1 MKRMT
6 KLVAAAAT
14 LTLASCGSGGGD
26 LPVADD
32 PIEAVEAPDGGD
44 WSDMYSV
51 TEAGGYLQG
60 NPDAPV
66 KLVEYGS
73 YTCPACANFDQ
84 TGVEPLVENYVKSGR
99 VSYEYR
105 NYVRDPLDITAAVLA
120 RCGPV
125 ESFFPMTHA
134 LFAQQRVWAAQGQ
147 QALAAQGQQ
156 LQALPAG
163 ERSKAIAEASGLLAF
178 ATQRGLPSAKAE
190 ACLADESNAAKLV
203 EIANVANQDYDIP
216 GTPTFLLNGTRVD
229 GASQWDGLEPILKA
243 AVGEK

>member
-1 MKRMT
+1 MI
-6 KLVAAAAT
+6 AAGAT
-14 LTLASCGSGGGD
+14 LALASCGSGGDD
-26 LPVADD
+26 LPVADE

-44 WSDMYSV
+44 WSEMV
-51 TEAGGYLQG
+51 TTTDAGGYVLG

-84 TGVEPLVENYVKSGR
+84 NGVEPLVENYVKSGR

-105 NYVRDPLDITAAVLA
+105 NYVRDPLDITAAILA
-120 RCGPV
+120 RCGTK

-134 LFAQQRVWAAQGQ
+134 LFAQQRNWAAQGQ
-147 QALAAQGQQ
+147 QALAERGQQ
-156 LQALPAG
+156 IQALPAA

-190 ACLADESNAAKLV
+190 ACLADEANAAKLV
-203 EIANVANQDYDIP
+203 EIANVANQDYEIP

-229 GASQWDGLEPILKA
+229 NASQWPALEPIVKA